1 MDDVEQT
8 AVQPRKKRRI
18 EWRSFLL
25 EAFFVALGVALAL
38 AADSWRES
46 LKQKQRAA
54 VALTS
59 IREEIEANRKA
70 VRESLDYHLHLT
82 ETLRAF
88 ALQARQEG
96 KQGTARYPS
105 GGVFS
110 QGFVKP
116 AQVLSTAW
124 ETANATDVTSHMKYA
139 DVLALARTY
148 NRQEH
153 YEGQSDQVRELIYTR
168 LFDEGF
174 QGIVR
179 GYVNLNSI
187 ISTMWYRECELLASY
202 AEVSA
207 QLDPSRGAASPE
219 LPEAC
224 KRGAR

>member
-1 MDDVEQT
+1 MDDVENPP
-8 AVQPRKKRRI
+8 VQPRKKRRI

-54 VALTS
+54 VALVS
-59 IREEIEANRKA
+59 IREEIAANSKA
-70 VRESLDYHLHLT
+70 VRESLDYHLHLS

-88 ALQARQEG
+88 AQQARQEG
-96 KQGTARYPS
+96 KQGAARYP
-105 GGVFS
+105 GGEVFR

-124 ETANATDVTSHMKYA
+124 ETANATDATSHMKYA
-139 DVLALARTY
+139 DVLALARVY

-153 YEGQSDQVRELIYTR
+153 YDGQSDQVRELIYTR

-174 QGIVR
+174 QGMVR
-179 GYVNLNSI
+179 GYVNLNSLI
-187 ISTMWYRECELLASY
+187 NTMWYRECELLAGY

-207 QLDPSRGAASPE
+207 QLDPSRGAGTAE
-219 LPEAC
+219 IPEAC
-224 KRGAR
+224 KRTAR

>member
-1 MDDVEQT
+1 M
-8 AVQPRKKRRI
+8 
-18 EWRSFLL
+18 
-25 EAFFVALGVALAL
+25 ALV
-38 AADSWRES
+38 
-46 LKQKQRAA
+46 
-54 VALTS
+54 S
-59 IREEIEANRKA
+59 IREEIGANRKA
-70 VRESLDYHLHLT
+70 VRESLDYHLQLT
-82 ETLRAF
+82 EALRAF
-88 ALQARQEG
+88 AQQARQEG
-96 KQGTARYPS
+96 RGAAQYPS
-105 GGVFS
+105 GIFS

-139 DVLALARTY
+139 DVLALARVY

-168 LFDEGF
+168 LFEEGF
-174 QGIVR
+174 RGMVR
-179 GYVNLNSI
+179 SYGNLNSL